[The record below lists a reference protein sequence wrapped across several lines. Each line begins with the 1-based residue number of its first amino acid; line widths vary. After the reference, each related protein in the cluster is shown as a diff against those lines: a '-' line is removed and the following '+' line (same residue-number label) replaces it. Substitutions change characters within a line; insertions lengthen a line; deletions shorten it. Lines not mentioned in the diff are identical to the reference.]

1 MNELLLAID
10 VGTTATKCLL
20 LDPGLGVVA
29 EYERPVALA
38 SARPGWAEEDPDAWW
53 ANVREL
59 TAEAVAGAS
68 GRPIAAVGVTGM
80 VPALVCLDAAG
91 RPLRAA
97 ILQNDARADREI
109 DELREALAGADVLQR
124 TGSAITQQSVGPKLL
139 WLRRNEPGVLARTAS
154 VCGSY
159 DFVASRL
166 TGVATGPAAAGP
178 VEANWALESGLYDF
192 RAGAWAEDICRA
204 CGVDPGWL
212 GRVVPSA
219 SVVGTVAMEA
229 VPGLAGVPVITAG
242 ADHVAGAFAAGL
254 VEHGDVV
261 VELGGAGN
269 ILAAAKEPVVDERL
283 YLDHH
288 LVPGGWVPNGC
299 MATTGSLVRWFQR
312 EIGGGAPLGVLDA
325 EAAEAG
331 PGAGGLVL
339 TPYFLGEK
347 TPINDPLARGTVIGL
362 HLGHRRGHLF
372 RAVLE
377 GVAFAFRHHIDV
389 LRELGVRAERVN
401 LTGGGA
407 SSALWRQII
416 ADVLEL
422 PVVRRDHRSGAAL
435 GAAFAAGMGAG
446 VLRSWSD
453 ITSLAGAGET
463 VLPDPRTAGS
473 YGELYAVYRSLY
485 PALLDQQHTLARWRL
500 FLYGPAHRAQMLAK
514 AQGGRALALREV
526 GAELYLCAQR
536 DACPDALGLAP
547 LGIADRLGQRED
559 LLGPRAGQEEH
570 SIIVAQN
577 QILAA
582 HRPVSDDG
590 GLQRVMRA
598 GAGLEGASG
607 DRSQAEDR
615 QPDRPYVSGVA
626 MQPPDHHSCQTGYLS
641 LQSHQVTDAR
651 LIEPP
656 AVVDDEHVARRRR
669 FKRLQEDVDAAS
681 VPGGTDAPG
690 HAGAGHHRAQ
700 ERGSAAHGDPGA
712 YTRVGD
718 VGCGEGREPVLQHLV
733 IHDEVSSLRWPRGWT
748 GPGRQPFDHM
758 VLV

>member
-20 LDPGLGVVA
+20 LDPGRGVVA

-59 TAEAVAGAS
+59 TAEAAAGAG

-109 DELREALAGADVLQR
+109 GELREVLAGADVLQR
-124 TGSAITQQSVGPKLL
+124 TGSAVTQQSVGPKLA
-139 WLRRNEPGVLARTAS
+139 WLRRHEPDVLARTAS

-166 TGVATGPAAAGP
+166 AGTTAGPA
-178 VEANWALESGLYDF
+178 EANWGLESGLYDF
-192 RAGAWAEDICRA
+192 RAGAWAPDICQA

-212 GRVVPSA
+212 GPVVPSG
-219 SVVGTVAMEA
+219 SVVGDVAGEG
-229 VPGLAGVPVITAG
+229 VPGLAGVPVVTAG

-254 VEHGDVV
+254 VDHGDVV

-269 ILAAAKEPVVDERL
+269 ILAATTEPVVDERL

-288 LVPGGWVPNGC
+288 LVPGRWVPNGC

-312 EIGGGAPLGVLDA
+312 EIGAGAPLGELDA

-377 GVAFAFRHHIDV
+377 GVAFAFRHHVDV
-389 LRELGVRAERVN
+389 LRELGVRADRVN

-416 ADVLEL
+416 ADVLAL

-446 VLRSWSD
+446 VLGSWSD
-453 ITSLAGAGET
+453 ITRVAGAGET
-463 VLPDPRTAGS
+463 VLPDPRTAAR
-473 YGELYAVYRSLY
+473 YDELYAVYRSLY
-485 PALLDQQHTLARWRL
+485 PALLGQQHTLARLDADL
-500 FLYGPAHRAQMLAK
+500 FLYGPAHRSQMLAET
-514 AQGGRALALREV
+514 QGGSVRALLEV
-526 GAELYLCAQR
+526 GAELYL
-536 DACPDALGLAP
+536 AP
-547 LGIADRLGQRED
+547 Q
-559 LLGPRAGQEEH
+559 
-570 SIIVAQN
+570 
-577 QILAA
+577 
-582 HRPVSDDG
+582 
-590 GLQRVMRA
+590 
-598 GAGLEGASG
+598 
-607 DRSQAEDR
+607 
-615 QPDRPYVSGVA
+615 
-626 MQPPDHHSCQTGYLS
+626 
-641 LQSHQVTDAR
+641 
-651 LIEPP
+651 
-656 AVVDDEHVARRRR
+656 
-669 FKRLQEDVDAAS
+669 
-681 VPGGTDAPG
+681 
-690 HAGAGHHRAQ
+690 
-700 ERGSAAHGDPGA
+700 
-712 YTRVGD
+712 
-718 VGCGEGREPVLQHLV
+718 
-733 IHDEVSSLRWPRGWT
+733 
-748 GPGRQPFDHM
+748 
-758 VLV
+758 